1 MSKAVYRSTS
11 YNNSGALISGIP
23 TLVAF
28 YNDYIDNIEKHVVD
42 ATETVLQKYKK
53 AIVED
58 AQTKGWGDLSST
70 VDVSFDP
77 EKLEVSVAGDTAMEY
92 GVGTE
97 PPRPVIRAAIS
108 RAENLTEL
116 ITAELKK
123 RML

>member
-23 TLVAF
+23 TLIAF

-42 ATETVLQKYKK
+42 ATETVLKKYKK
-53 AIVED
+53 SIVED

-77 EKLEVSVAGDTAMEY
+77 EKLEISVAGDTSMEY
-92 GVGTE
+92 GLGTE

-108 RAENLTEL
+108 RTEDLTEL